1 MNIKKISLALALLMC
16 AQATFATEEN
26 KTKPPT
32 NDQSVTKKEETV
44 IQTEPSALDAKNL
57 AAATTTG
64 VDATTV
70 QPEVTPAAAGAKT
83 GVEMGTQT
91 EPSALDAKNLAA
103 GAKTGADAT
112 KDPIKSQTEGMTGAV
127 TTAAGAAPAAT
138 TTGVDTTKVQTEG
151 MTGAVTTAAGTDKA
165 SNPSVPAATA
175 KADEINLL
183 AQLKESQDRMKE
195 TIRAAEERVKK
206 YENKL
211 ENAKKELT
219 KIQVLTGVK
228 ETPSVQPGI
237 ANKKSG
243 KRKRRR
249 NVK

>member
-44 IQTEPSALDAKNL
+44 I
-57 AAATTTG
+57 
-64 VDATTV
+64 
-70 QPEVTPAAAGAKT
+70 
-83 GVEMGTQT
+83 QT